1 MMRLKTLFRALLD
14 HHDRGISHNT
24 LEDKD
29 MDNVNHIIR
38 PDLAFRYLYSHLSKF
53 VRYPEMFQFEAEV
66 VERVLQYVRATRLT
80 I

>member
-29 MDNVNHIIR
+29 MDNENHTTR
-38 PDLAFRYLYSHLSKF
+38 PDLAFSYLYSLLSKF
-53 VRYPEMFQFEAEV
+53 VQYPGMLHLEA